1 MRAPRTADGHGGRTG
16 EVRCKGSAIT
26 SRMRFLEE
34 RGGDAARAAVLE
46 RLSPAFAE
54 RLEAGVLKNA
64 WVPFDLFLALNEA
77 IDAELGQGDLA
88 LCREMGR
95 FGARLNLPT
104 VYRLF
109 YKVGSLAFI
118 LRRAPRV
125 WAVHY
130 SSGKLVVDTGRD
142 WAKLRVE
149 RFRRPHR
156 ALWLSVLG
164 WAEASAELSGT
175 RLREAELLTA
185 PESLAEGACEMVL
198 RW

>member
-1 MRAPRTADGHGGRTG
+1 MDGFEPFRQAAREGIEASGGEPLLVEDRPSLGHSSRTA
-16 EVRCKGSAIT
+16 CLNLIASADAFVLIVG
-26 SRMRFLEE
+26 E
-34 RGGDAARAAVLE
+34 RGG
-46 RLSPAFAE
+46 
-54 RLEAGVLKNA
+54 
-64 WVPFDLFLALNEA
+64 W
-77 IDAELGQGDLA
+77 
-88 LCREMGR
+88 
-95 FGARLNLPT
+95 T
-104 VYRLF
+104 
-109 YKVGSLAFI
+109 
-118 LRRAPRV
+118 AP
-125 WAVHY
+125 
-130 SSGKLVVDTGRD
+130 SGKLVVDTGRD